1 MPPSWRYAL
10 QLAQEAAN
18 APPVQPRAGGGWA
31 SVGDLLFIQSAPAE
45 APRPVQSGLAPL
57 PAGLTPAAAR
67 GDGALGEGEAVQP
80 PDGGVRVA
88 QLLNESRFDLS
99 NPNSAINSTKSPE
112 KRALEKA
119 AKLRSE
125 EKKLERKL
133 RVKAEQMRL
142 QAAAAEEP
150 EVGHCC
156 VT

>member
-1 MPPSWRYAL
+1 MTFTNKAAKIL
-10 QLAQEAAN
+10 QED
-18 APPVQPRAGGGWA
+18 GI
-31 SVGDLLFIQSAPAE
+31 DLF
-45 APRPVQSGLAPL
+45 V
-57 PAGLTPAAAR
+57 
-67 GDGALGEGEAVQP
+67 
-80 PDGGVRVA
+80 DGGVRVA

-142 QAAAAEEP
+142 QAAAEEP
-150 EVGHCC
+150 EVCRTLLRYVVRKPFSHFRS
-156 VT
+156 TFRPATYSHRAHAPRPSA

>member
-1 MPPSWRYAL
+1 MRNPLLSRSYPATTQHTHSGAVTFTNKAAKIL
-10 QLAQEAAN
+10 QED
-18 APPVQPRAGGGWA
+18 GI
-31 SVGDLLFIQSAPAE
+31 DLF
-45 APRPVQSGLAPL
+45 V
-57 PAGLTPAAAR
+57 
-67 GDGALGEGEAVQP
+67 
-80 PDGGVRVA
+80 DGGVRVA

>member
-1 MPPSWRYAL
+1 MRQKHPPPPAVRNPLLSRSYPATTQHTHSGAVTFTNKAAKIL
-10 QLAQEAAN
+10 QED
-18 APPVQPRAGGGWA
+18 GI
-31 SVGDLLFIQSAPAE
+31 DLF
-45 APRPVQSGLAPL
+45 V
-57 PAGLTPAAAR
+57 
-67 GDGALGEGEAVQP
+67 
-80 PDGGVRVA
+80 DGGVRVA